1 MIMVIDPSN
10 SNFGKIPIKKGY
22 SSAVSQERA
31 QGTAGAS
38 GAAAT
43 PSNKPTAAAA
53 DNVSL
58 SAKAQS
64 LARLENRVHQAPEV
78 DRKKVDAIK
87 QSIAEGR
94 YRVNPEQIAKAMLD
108 AEQQGY

>member
-10 SNFGKIPIKKGY
+10 SNFGKIPVKKGY
-22 SSAVSQERA
+22 AGAVAHERA
-31 QGTAGAS
+31 QGITAS
-38 GAAAT
+38 GANISTGKPAPAA
-43 PSNKPTAAAA
+43 S

-64 LARLENRVHQAPEV
+64 LARLESRVAQAPEV

-87 QSIAEGR
+87 QAIAEGR
-94 YRVNPEQIAKAMLD
+94 YTINPEKIAKAMLE
-108 AEQQGY
+108 AEQRSS

>member
-10 SNFGKIPIKKGY
+10 SNFGKIPVKKGY
-22 SSAVSQERA
+22 AGAVAHERSQGVSTGGSSAA
-31 QGTAGAS
+31 AS
-38 GAAAT
+38 KPA
-43 PSNKPTAAAA
+43 PTAS

-64 LARLENRVHQAPEV
+64 LARLESRVAQAPEV

-87 QSIAEGR
+87 QAIAEGR
-94 YRVNPEQIAKAMLD
+94 YTVNPDKIAKAMLE
-108 AEQQGY
+108 AEQQAN

>member
-10 SNFGKIPIKKGY
+10 SNFGKIPAKKGY
-22 SSAVSQERA
+22 AGAVAQERA
-31 QGTAGAS
+31 QGPAGIGSSNAAAS
-38 GAAAT
+38 KPAAAAT
-43 PSNKPTAAAA
+43 

-64 LARLENRVHQAPEV
+64 LARLESRVAQAPEV

-87 QSIAEGR
+87 QALAEGR
-94 YRVNPEQIAKAMLD
+94 YTINPEKIAKAMLD
-108 AEQQGY
+108 AEQQPG

>member
-1 MIMVIDPSN
+1 MIMVIDTGN

-22 SSAVSQERA
+22 SGAVTHERT
-31 QGTAGAS
+31 QSS
-38 GAAAT
+38 GVSTSPSKQPSAAAT
-43 PSNKPTAAAA
+43 

-64 LARLENRVHQAPEV
+64 LAKLESRVAQAPEV

-94 YRVNPEQIAKAMLD
+94 YKINPEQIAKAMLN
-108 AEQQGY
+108 AEQHSN

>member
-22 SSAVSQERA
+22 AGAVAQEHA
-31 QGTAGAS
+31 QGVSGKAAS
-38 GAAAT
+38 PAA
-43 PSNKPTAAAA
+43 NKPAPAAA

-58 SAKAQS
+58 SPKAQS
-64 LARLENRVHQAPEV
+64 LARLESKVAQAPDV
-78 DRKKVDAIK
+78 DRKKVEAIK

-94 YRVNPEQIAKAMLD
+94 YTVNPEKIAKAMLD
-108 AEQQGY
+108 AEQRGG

>member
-1 MIMVIDPSN
+1 MIMVIDPN
-10 SNFGKIPIKKGY
+10 SANFGKIPIKKGY
-22 SSAVSQERA
+22 SNAVTHDRA
-31 QGTAGAS
+31 QSAANQS
-38 GAAAT
+38 SNNPALSKPAAAG
-43 PSNKPTAAAA
+43 

-64 LARLENRVHQAPEV
+64 LARLESRVAQAPDV

-94 YRVNPEQIAKAMLD
+94 YTVNPEQIAKAMLD
-108 AEQQGY
+108 AEQRGF

>member
-10 SNFGKIPIKKGY
+10 ANFGKIPVKKAYAG
-22 SSAVSQERA
+22 AVAQERA
-31 QGTAGAS
+31 QGVAP
-38 GAAAT
+38 GAASAAA
-43 PSNKPTAAAA
+43 NKPAPAAS

-64 LARLENRVHQAPEV
+64 LARLESRVAQAPEI
-78 DRKKVDAIK
+78 DRKKVEAIK

-94 YRVNPEQIAKAMLD
+94 YTINPEKIAKAMLD
-108 AEQQGY
+108 AEQQSN

>member
-1 MIMVIDPSN
+1 MVIDPN
-10 SNFGKIPIKKGY
+10 SANFGKIPIKKGY
-22 SSAVSQERA
+22 SNAVTHERA
-31 QGTAGAS
+31 QNTANQS
-38 GAAAT
+38 SNNAT
-43 PSNKPTAAAA
+43 LSKPATAA

-64 LARLENRVHQAPEV
+64 LARLESRVAQAPDV

-94 YRVNPEQIAKAMLD
+94 YKINPEQIAKAMLD
-108 AEQQGY
+108 AEQQAY

>member
-31 QGTAGAS
+31 QGTASANNS
-38 GAAAT
+38 AAA

-64 LARLENRVHQAPEV
+64 LARLESRVAQAPEV
-78 DRKKVDAIK
+78 DRKKVEAIK

-94 YRVNPEQIAKAMLD
+94 YKVNPEQIAKAMLD
-108 AEQQGY
+108 AERQGY

>member
-22 SSAVSQERA
+22 TSGVSQERTQA
-31 QGTAGAS
+31 TGGAS
-38 GAAAT
+38 PAAAST
-43 PSNKPTAAAA
+43 KAPAAAA

-64 LARLENRVHQAPEV
+64 LARLESRVAQAPEV
-78 DRKKVDAIK
+78 DRKKVEAIK
-87 QSIAEGR
+87 QSIAEGS
-94 YRVNPEQIAKAMLD
+94 YKVNPEQIARAMLN
-108 AEQQGY
+108 AERQGY

>member
-1 MIMVIDPSN
+1 MNLHEYAAAIRIMVIDPSN

-22 SSAVSQERA
+22 SSAVSQSA

-43 PSNKPTAAAA
+43 SSNKPTAAAA

-78 DRKKVDAIK
+78 DRK
-87 QSIAEGR
+87 R
-94 YRVNPEQIAKAMLD
+94 
-108 AEQQGY
+108 

>member
-22 SSAVSQERA
+22 SNAVSQERA
-31 QGTAGAS
+31 QSTAGAS
-38 GAAAT
+38 GNTAA
-43 PSNKPTAAAA
+43 PSTKPSAAAA

-64 LARLENRVHQAPEV
+64 LARLESKVAQAPEV

-94 YRVNPEQIAKAMLD
+94 YKVNPEQIAKAMLD
-108 AEQQGY
+108 AERQGY